1 MKKTRLKNYL
11 KTVIL
16 YAGMLFLLCNCEN
29 ENSNLPETQQGSI
42 ETVALNE
49 AIALFNAKT
58 IPDANKAGQEAYAT
72 PHLED
77 ISQEEITNTNA
88 LLTVIPATTM
98 YGNHYSRILLLKI
111 NNEIQSLVF
120 SMYASDGVSQAYFSG
135 EIIITDLDGN
145 FINGYRVANGLITSQ
160 LKKASTNA
168 KAFTAAKNNNVVCPD
183 HGECT
188 EGSNCVLCLQELEE
202 VVVGAG
208 SGNSGGQVQYVDLND
223 FPGIDEGGADGPDM
237 GLDWD
242 YGPGEGASPDDNNA
256 EENIVIDPQFSQ
268 DYPCQSDIVQQA
280 YGLCSPL
287 TQLILDIFEAN
298 EGTNL
303 VYKSFSD
310 AQMQSA
316 GSEITAYTNTVYFYN
331 PVTHTCDVTV
341 RIRESYLETATDLS
355 IVRTVLH
362 ESLHA
367 TFVYMLEEG
376 LLTLPDGTADP
387 DFADLVNAHL
397 DYISD
402 LPANLNK
409 AHHELMVSFVGDI
422 ATSLSEYGQ
431 QNGYNLSPQFY
442 NDMAW
447 AGLTHIKDE
456 YGNLVINSLFTE
468 AVPNADDRDRIINR
482 LAAEAANQT
491 VGAQTPSGQPCT
503 H

>member
-1 MKKTRLKNYL
+1 MKKTNLKNYL
-11 KTVIL
+11 KTGLLSFTIP
-16 YAGMLFLLCNCEN
+16 FLLWNCES
-29 ENSNLPETQQGSI
+29 ENLDTIERQQNTV
-42 ETVALNE
+42 ETVSVNE
-49 AIALFNAKT
+49 AVDFFTAKT
-58 IPDANKAGQEAYAT
+58 AFRSAKSAGEDYVI
-72 PHLED
+72 PHLAH
-77 ISQEEITNTNA
+77 ITQEEITNSNA
-88 LLTVIPATTM
+88 LLTVIPATTI
-98 YGNHYSRILLLKI
+98 YEEHYSRILLLKI
-111 NNEIQSLVF
+111 NNQIQSLVF
-120 SMYASDGVSQAYFSG
+120 SMHASGNASQAYFSG
-135 EIIITDLDGN
+135 EIIITDLEGN
-145 FINGYRVANGLITSQ
+145 FVNGYRVANGLITTQ
-160 LKKASTNA
+160 LRKANTAA
-168 KAFTAAKNNNVVCPD
+168 KTFSAAKNNNVVCPD